1 MKNSIISL
9 VVWTCLTATLGSGA
23 QAQTSSPPPR
33 TFALSG
39 ERLLA
44 GLSVS
49 EEAVALVLYR
59 TAMGMAAI
67 FFSSIYSTYA
77 DSFSIPGVRLA

>member
-1 MKNSIISL
+1 MTL
-9 VVWTCLTATLGSGA
+9 VGRAG
-23 QAQTSSPPPR
+23 
-33 TFALSG
+33 G
-39 ERLLA
+39 EPVA

-59 TAMGMAAI
+59 TAMVMAAM
-67 FFSSIYSTYA
+67 FFSSIYFTYA